1 MLSPQ
6 FLERLWYGNHPLSY
20 LLMPL
25 GWLYGSFVSLRKFA
39 YVVGVMPVHKM
50 PVPVIVVGNVTV
62 GGTGKTPLVIWLA
75 EYFKEKGMRPGIISR
90 GYGGS
95 ATQWPQQVRV
105 DSQPEIV
112 GDESVLIAQ
121 RTGCPVAISPKRAIA
136 AKELLEHT
144 DCDILLCDDGL
155 QHLSLYRDIEIA
167 VIDGDRRFGN
177 GHCLPAGPLRESINR
192 LSKVDMIVSN
202 AKAGKKEFLMEYT
215 PLGLVSLRDET
226 LQMPLNSLEG
236 KEIHAVAGIGNPQ
249 RFFSCLRSDGLHII
263 KHEFADH
270 YAFKQEDL
278 NFGDDLAIVMTEK
291 DAVKCRSFAK
301 DNYWYLKID
310 VQMSKAFE
318 HRLNILMK
326 EIGDG

>member
-6 FLERLWYGNHPLSY
+6 FLERLWYGKHPLSY
-20 LLMPL
+20 VLMPF

-39 YVVGVMPVHKM
+39 YAVGVLPVNKM

-90 GYGGS
+90 GYGGT

-167 VIDGDRRFGN
+167 VVDGDRRFGN

-192 LSKVDMIVSN
+192 LRKVDMIVSN
-202 AKAGKKEFLMEYT
+202 AKAGKKEFLMEYA
-215 PLGLVSLRDET
+215 PLGFVSLLDET
-226 LQMPLNSLEG
+226 VKMSLSSLEG

-249 RFFSCLRSDGLHII
+249 RFFSYLRSGGLHII
-263 KHEFADH
+263 KNEFADH

-278 NFGDDLAIVMTEK
+278 SFEDDLPIVMTEK

-310 VQMSKAFE
+310 VEMSKAFE

-326 EIGDG
+326 DIANG